1 MASNSFF
8 EVMKETISYDNIMN
22 VCIESL
28 PPE

>member
-8 EVMKETISYDNIMN
+8 EVMKETINYDNIMN
-22 VCIESL
+22 VCIECL